1 MPGPPFTDGS
11 KGSDGSCNQT
21 PGHAQEA
28 RQDGGWTVDNP
39 EHAAVIFYKHPSRT
53 RLRNRRAQARY
64 REKRKGK
71 NAEQEKMLQGV
82 ETVQAEVERLLAD
95 IEQSRASLE
104 AERAD
109 FAAQKQAWQAHMQ
122 TDQALQQPARWLS
135 PDLSALALRSDD
147 TYQVA
152 IRKAGM
158 SEAFLDVSFAIAC
171 FVHRT
176 CDWPL
181 PTRDDI
187 NHYRLDRL
195 FERKAQHQLAIER
208 LTDAD
213 GSAAAH
219 AQLDEY
225 AALVAGVTKTLGW
238 TSMTGGNAMARI
250 MDTEFTQAGVRQYGL
265 PPARHWRQAA
275 ARLRLSRGQCR
286 AMLQLRDRWLSRRHA
301 ARLQIASLPIQMQ
314 SYLQHQPGAASW
326 SYPASASSRAGVDCQ
341 TQLQAC
347 LQEEHKAAAEFF
359 HGVRNKVLTSY
370 QAAMLLRA
378 AWPYK
383 LDLHAVSSAMLD
395 LLPGDEASAHL
406 QLPLALPTSLPTSLP
421 STSDQQSSPDGADSP
436 GQGSPSSLP
445 QAELCCSAQSVPQA
459 AMQSLPA
466 IHAAT
471 HAKTTP
477 VRQLPQ
483 ASSIY
488 AGQSQLHDDDS
499 GTREHLAHALGQHQ
513 APQHQLTVAE
523 EQLHNPQAQVSYHV
537 RSSTPQST
545 STLPALPSTSHMQV
559 RSSQTLEPQAQP
571 MQAMPQDTQPLFVQL
586 PSEMHDAQPRMRAMW
601 QPASLVHR
609 ASSQHM
615 GHLGQPAIQPEQVA
629 GRLQVR
635 AQPEPLFEEATEVQQ
650 LQSSQPVSPIHETL
664 FQQVDSNSLA
674 LQPTWAGQT
683 MPHAV
688 NDMSAVTEADFFE
701 GLRSWS
707 HNNAIASTWLEHL
720 TNET

>member
-1 MPGPPFTDGS
+1 
-11 KGSDGSCNQT
+11 
-21 PGHAQEA
+21 
-28 RQDGGWTVDNP
+28 
-39 EHAAVIFYKHPSRT
+39 
-53 RLRNRRAQARY
+53 
-64 REKRKGK
+64 
-71 NAEQEKMLQGV
+71 
-82 ETVQAEVERLLAD
+82 
-95 IEQSRASLE
+95 
-104 AERAD
+104 
-109 FAAQKQAWQAHMQ
+109 
-122 TDQALQQPARWLS
+122 
-135 PDLSALALRSDD
+135 
-147 TYQVA
+147 
-152 IRKAGM
+152 
-158 SEAFLDVSFAIAC
+158 
-171 FVHRT
+171 
-176 CDWPL
+176 
-181 PTRDDI
+181 
-187 NHYRLDRL
+187 
-195 FERKAQHQLAIER
+195 
-208 LTDAD
+208 
-213 GSAAAH
+213 
-219 AQLDEY
+219 
-225 AALVAGVTKTLGW
+225 
-238 TSMTGGNAMARI
+238 
-250 MDTEFTQAGVRQYGL
+250 
-265 PPARHWRQAA
+265 
-275 ARLRLSRGQCR
+275 
-286 AMLQLRDRWLSRRHA
+286 
-301 ARLQIASLPIQMQ
+301 
-314 SYLQHQPGAASW
+314 
-326 SYPASASSRAGVDCQ
+326 
-341 TQLQAC
+341 
-347 LQEEHKAAAEFF
+347 
-359 HGVRNKVLTSY
+359 
-370 QAAMLLRA
+370 MLLRA

-421 STSDQQSSPDGADSP
+421 STSDQACLSSCALSSQTTVQSCSKTPPCTSLSCMTTRPLATSVAISLCMQRLIAVETQQAMSQLHHAMQQSSPDGADSP